1 MVPNNGITDHAFDT
15 PSEGEEGGVTGTE
28 NSRQSVLIHQTVNDK
43 MKTWLSANSSPA
55 PQVVLPGGSQDG
67 PRTSSSR
74 PQGIAPTLPTLS
86 DMIEVRNHFFV
97 IERLLEEEGLD
108 TDSIKVRIKVIE
120 SMAAH
125 TRMHAMDS
133 NLISLPWE
141 EFKINMCTPS

>member
-1 MVPNNGITDHAFDT
+1 
-15 PSEGEEGGVTGTE
+15 
-28 NSRQSVLIHQTVNDK
+28 
-43 MKTWLSANSSPA
+43 
-55 PQVVLPGGSQDG
+55 
-67 PRTSSSR
+67 
-74 PQGIAPTLPTLS
+74 
-86 DMIEVRNHFFV
+86 MIEVRNHFFV